1 MHLVF
6 AATHPLPASAMGA
19 GWEMAQTRAGVNA
32 KELLARAVETFER
45 GCNSFYLQRL
55 PHMVLL
61 DKKFYVD
68 TLRPLVASW
77 ALIWLHQSVGAD
89 LNHGGKLSNDA
100 ILNYIQG
107 QKSLLPEQVPD
118 TYAMKLLNLAA
129 TWVCSFMPHCLSKI
143 NRVSYGLLSPTDK
156 QAPSA
161 PYSRRLMAV
170 PFV

>member
-19 GWEMAQTRAGVNA
+19 GWEMAQKRSGLDA
-32 KELLARAVETFER
+32 KELLNKAVETFEH
-45 GCNSFYLQRL
+45 GCNSYYLQRL

-61 DKKFYVD
+61 DKKFYVN
-68 TLRPLVASW
+68 TIRPLVASW
-77 ALIWLHQSVGAD
+77 TLIWLHQSLGAN
-89 LNHGGKLSNDA
+89 LNNGGKLPNSD
-100 ILNYIQG
+100 IISYIQG
-107 QKSLLPEQVPD
+107 QKTLSADQVPD
-118 TYAMKLLNLAA
+118 TYSMKLINLAA

-170 PFV
+170 PFM